1 MKISEFTEYLKSK
14 GFKFKEWQDYND
26 ISVVVFVSEDDN
38 FKVNIRVYKKDSAN
52 PSKGFTYKVNA
63 FKRKDKYE
71 FQNVTPD
78 ISLDKLSFNDDGEI
92 LVPQIIKAN
101 FLDNTERYELELWEY
116 DYGREDEED

>member
-26 ISVVVFVSEDDN
+26 ISAVAFVSEDDN